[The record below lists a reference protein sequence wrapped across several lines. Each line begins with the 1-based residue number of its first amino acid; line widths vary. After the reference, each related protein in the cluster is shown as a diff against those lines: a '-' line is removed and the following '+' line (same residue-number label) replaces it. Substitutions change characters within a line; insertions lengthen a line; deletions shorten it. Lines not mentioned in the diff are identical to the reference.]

1 MGGFAGVEKDGNLLS
16 LLKSTAVDTSSSAP
30 LSRVGG
36 FD

>member
-1 MGGFAGVEKDGNLLS
+1 MGGFAGIEKSGSLLS
-16 LLKSTAVDTSSSAP
+16 LLKSTAVDTSSSVP